1 VLVTALCLTGGTTA
15 AQDDE
20 LEQVIVTGSRIARP
34 DFDSASPIVSVSQEL
49 FDRIGSG
56 TVESALNT
64 LPQFVPAY
72 TSTSNNPG
80 NGGQANVDLRGLG
93 PTSTL
98 VLVDGK
104 RLMPAN
110 GTGVVDLNIIPSS
123 MVESVEIITGGAS
136 AVYGSDALAGVVNFK
151 LKRKLE
157 GVEIDGAWG
166 QTDRGDGTQYEI
178 GLTAGTEFAGG
189 RGSVIGFV
197 GYADRELVRNDARE
211 FSTYPLMYAGG
222 AGRGTLGPEDAFLP
236 FGSSSI
242 EEGRV
247 EFPENNSPS
256 ADAFTS
262 LMQSYG
268 YAPGSVPYQRRVG
281 FNSDGTLF
289 TPGSGFFF
297 GNQIPAVANFRGERD
312 PVFYNDYAY
321 TYNFGPVNA
330 LQLPLDRKNAFVRAE
345 YELGDAA
352 KIYVQGLYSDYS
364 VSAQLAP
371 TPLFDTL
378 LPATNPYISDDLRLL
393 LDSRPNPAANVNFQK
408 RLSELG
414 PRLGEYEYDVYQVT
428 LGLSGSV
435 FDDWTYDAYAQIGA
449 NDQTNLQ
456 TGNVLTS
463 RIEELT
469 FAPDGGVSVCGGFD
483 PFGLESI
490 SPECLEYIAVDASN
504 HAVVDQTIAEV
515 SLSGPVLSLPAGDL
529 RLAVGAFY
537 KEDRYEYTASPFA
550 SVFLPDGRPDIQ
562 GFSASRDL
570 RGNDHNIDV
579 YFETLVPLL
588 ADVRG
593 VEALEAVIGYRL
605 SDYKSAGSFD
615 SWKAE
620 LLYRPIDSLRFRASF
635 QEAVRA
641 ASVFELYQ
649 PQLPAF
655 FDYSFFPGSVEPCD
669 ATSPARAGADAA
681 RVEALCLAQGVP
693 GNLLPGFVSSEFV
706 LGVDGGNPDLGPEE
720 ASTTTAGV
728 VWTSPAAHP
737 LFSNVQISLDW
748 YRIDIAD
755 RIVTVG
761 FQDFVLNC
769 YDARY
774 NPDFSVTSEWCSYF
788 DRNAV
793 TGHVEN
799 PRQLL
804 RNVYDWET
812 DGVDLQLDWQFDLGP
827 GELGVNWL
835 VSWVHAVEVG
845 ADVEGNTVPAEN
857 RVGTI
862 GSRFTGSFG
871 IGEALPKWK
880 TNLHVDYSWQDLTVG
895 ATWRYIDAMTDI
907 DATLSPRFRIPSIN
921 YFDLNA
927 AYEFSAGVL
936 TGLELR
942 VGVENFTD
950 EQPPIFPS
958 FVQANTDTSQYDPF
972 GRRYYANLRYSF

>member
-605 SDYKSAGSFD
+605 SDYSPPAASIPGKRSLSTSRSMPCDCAVRTSRPFGAQRVRALPSAVAGD
-615 SWKAE
+615 
-620 LLYRPIDSLRFRASF
+620 LRFFLFSG
-635 QEAVRA
+635 
-641 ASVFELYQ
+641 
-649 PQLPAF
+649 PG
-655 FDYSFFPGSVEPCD
+655 GSVCRRQPGED
-669 ATSPARAGADAA
+669 RTGQRAGRGLVPRAGHTRVSIA
-681 RVEALCLAQGVP
+681 R
-693 GNLLPGFVSSEFV
+693 LPGLGLCVGREERWKSGAQPGGGHDEYDRSRLDRRLSRVRCCRACRSPWTGTRSTSTTRSTSSFSPI
-706 LGVDGGNPDLGPEE
+706 L
-720 ASTTTAGV
+720 ASSVTTAGITR
-728 VWTSPAAHP
+728 TSP
-737 LFSNVQISLDW
+737 LRTS
-748 YRIDIAD
+748 
-755 RIVTVG
+755 G
-761 FQDFVLNC
+761 
-769 YDARY
+769 AR
-774 NPDFSVTSEWCSYF
+774 CS
-788 DRNAV
+788 R
-793 TGHVEN
+793 
-799 PRQLL
+799 
-804 RNVYDWET
+804 
-812 DGVDLQLDWQFDLGP
+812 
-827 GELGVNWL
+827 
-835 VSWVHAVEVG
+835 
-845 ADVEGNTVPAEN
+845 
-857 RVGTI
+857 
-862 GSRFTGSFG
+862 
-871 IGEALPKWK
+871 
-880 TNLHVDYSWQDLTVG
+880 
-895 ATWRYIDAMTDI
+895 
-907 DATLSPRFRIPSIN
+907 ATLSP
-921 YFDLNA
+921 
-927 AYEFSAGVL
+927 AG
-936 TGLELR
+936 
-942 VGVENFTD
+942 
-950 EQPPIFPS
+950 
-958 FVQANTDTSQYDPF
+958 
-972 GRRYYANLRYSF
+972 